1 MSSADELI
9 GADVLEHGLTGHN
22 IAGYDVEDTVKNTR
36 AFGSAMQAL
45 SKWKA
50 ITRTSAIRRK
60 EEEERIKQASS
71 WLEHEQPIHES
82 HKPSSARTSIILP
95 RLVDR
100 RRVAPSTDDH
110 RDCLNPVPESEDK

>member
-82 HKPSSARTSIILP
+82 HKPSSARTSISAVVLGNASNCNGAQA
-95 RLVDR
+95 R
-100 RRVAPSTDDH
+100 RQQLRRSYTTD
-110 RDCLNPVPESEDK
+110 V